1 MALMTLKITPNKG
14 EPITVPVSP
23 KVIVAAE
30 RHFKTTMSKLF
41 SQDSM
46 SYEAM
51 MWLGWQAMQADGH
64 VVKPFDDWLDGIE
77 AIDMGGGPGELAP
90 LGAGA

>member
-1 MALMTLKITPNKG
+1 MALMTLKITPEKG

-30 RHFKTTMSKLF
+30 RHFQTTMSKLF
-41 SQDSM
+41 SQDNM

-51 MWLGWQAMQADGH
+51 MWLGWKAMQADGH
-64 VVKPFDDWLDGIE
+64 VVKPFDDWLDGIQ
-77 AIDMGGGPGELAP
+77 AIDMATGKAELAP
-90 LGAGA
+90 LGGGA